1 MKPKFPFFSLYPS
14 LNETKS
20 LRGRAPATL
29 SENHHLTQHGKVN
42 TKIQPVWVIGYGGV
56 NPQDKMTN
64 RNVEE
69 RQRSQHSL
77 PRLYQTFP
85 YSYICSHGG
94 TWQHWP
100 QVAFNLPFIFLS
112 SFDAYCKYSIHWSL
126 PRSQVRMDGALR
138 YISIYPSFGS
148 MYSMYSFALQS
159 CIYMSL
165 SYTIYYITGTE

>member
-42 TKIQPVWVIGYGGV
+42 TKIQRVWVTGYGGV

-69 RQRSQHSL
+69 RVKSTQPPTALSDFSIQLTFAVMVGPDNTGHRWHLISH
-77 PRLYQTFP
+77 LY
-85 YSYICSHGG
+85 SSHPLMPTANTQSTEASPG
-94 TWQHWP
+94 
-100 QVAFNLPFIFLS
+100 
-112 SFDAYCKYSIHWSL
+112 
-126 PRSQVRMDGALR
+126 PRSEWMVL
-138 YISIYPSFGS
+138 
-148 MYSMYSFALQS
+148 
-159 CIYMSL
+159 
-165 SYTIYYITGTE
+165 